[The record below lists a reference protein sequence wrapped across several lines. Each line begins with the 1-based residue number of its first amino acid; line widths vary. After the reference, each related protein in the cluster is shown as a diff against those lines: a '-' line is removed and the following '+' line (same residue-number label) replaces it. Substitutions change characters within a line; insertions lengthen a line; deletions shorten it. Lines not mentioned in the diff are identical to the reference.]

1 MGTIRA
7 SERVGAGADPH
18 GEPTSTDTVVRI
30 DDIIE
35 GANRLEP
42 LSASVARLVELVG
55 DVDADLRDIVE
66 VISFDPMLTAA
77 MLRAANSVTSASV
90 RPVTTVHDAVIRMGT
105 GTVLALAM
113 SASVSGRLRAPL
125 PGYDMVEGEM
135 WRHSVTAA
143 LAAETLAGWSRLA
156 VPGGAPAA
164 ALLHDIGKLVLAQTV
179 SPHMLQLIQRTAAT
193 EGRTLT
199 DVETT
204 VLGINHGQ
212 VGGLV
217 ALHWKLPDA
226 IVEAIIN
233 HHTARS
239 HTGPIAHVVYLAQA
253 AASDLNPPPT
263 TDDPTAMRPP
273 RDPVDPVPM
282 IALGI
287 EPERYHDLLVTTQQR
302 YALLSVRFS

>member
-1 MGTIRA
+1 VETVRRIDDH
-7 SERVGAGADPH
+7 EPVRVT
-18 GEPTSTDTVVRI
+18 ETVVRI
-30 DDIIE
+30 DDIIDA
-35 GANRLEP
+35 ANRLEA
-42 LSASVARLVELVG
+42 LSASVARLVDLVS
-55 DVDADLRDIVE
+55 DVDVDLRDIVE
-66 VISFDPMLTAA
+66 VVSFDPLLTAS
-77 MLRAANSVTSASV
+77 MLRAANSATSASV

-113 SASVSGRLRAPL
+113 SASVAGRLRQAL

-143 LAAETLAGWSRLA
+143 LAAETLSGWSRQSLPA
-156 VPGGAPAA
+156 GAPAA

-179 SPHMLQLIQRTAAT
+179 SPQMLQLIRRTAIS
-193 EGRTLT
+193 EGRSLT

-217 ALHWKLPDA
+217 ALHWRLPDT

-233 HHTARS
+233 HHVSRS
-239 HTGPIAHVVYLAQA
+239 HTGPVAHVVYLAQA
-253 AASDLNPPPT
+253 ASADLAPRRDPRHE
-263 TDDPTAMRPP
+263 PTAPS
-273 RDPVDPVPM
+273 RDAVDPVPM

>member
-1 MGTIRA
+1 METIRPT
-7 SERVGAGADPH
+7 EPAGPADEH
-18 GEPTSTDTVVRI
+18 HDVVRI

-35 GANRLEP
+35 SANRLEP
-42 LSASVARLVELVG
+42 LSASVARLVELVADA
-55 DVDADLRDIVE
+55 DVDLRDIVE
-66 VISFDPMLTAA
+66 VISFDPMLTAS
-77 MLRAANSVTSASV
+77 MLRSANSVTSASV

-113 SASVSGRLRAPL
+113 SASVAGRLRQAM

-135 WRHSVTAA
+135 WRHSVIAA
-143 LAAETLAGWSRLA
+143 LAAETLAGWSRTPIPA
-156 VPGGAPAA
+156 GAPAA

-179 SPHMLQLIQRTAAT
+179 SPQMLQLIRRTAVT
-193 EGRTLT
+193 EGRSLT
-199 DVETT
+199 DVEST

-217 ALHWKLPDA
+217 ALHWRLPDA

-233 HHTARS
+233 HHVARS

-253 AASDLNPPPT
+253 TSDDLTPT
-263 TDDPTAMRPP
+263 RDGFEAP
-273 RDPVDPVPM
+273 RETVDPVPM

-287 EPERYHDLLVTTQQR
+287 EPDRYSDLLVTTQQR

>member
-1 MGTIRA
+1 METIR
-7 SERVGAGADPH
+7 
-18 GEPTSTDTVVRI
+18 PTDI
-30 DDIIE
+30 DDRSSAERAVVSDIE
-35 GANRLEP
+35 GVVGIDHVIDAANRLEP
-42 LSASVARLVELVG
+42 LSASVARLAELVADT
-55 DVDADLRDIVE
+55 DVDIRDIVE
-66 VISFDPMLTAA
+66 VISYDPMLTAS

-105 GTVLALAM
+105 GTVLALAL
-113 SASVSGRLRAPL
+113 SASVAGRLRQPI

-156 VPGGAPAA
+156 VPAGAPAA

-179 SPHMLQLIQRTAAT
+179 SPHMLQLIQRTAVT
-193 EGRTLT
+193 EGRPLT
-199 DVETT
+199 DVEST

-217 ALHWKLPDA
+217 ALHWRLPDA

-233 HHTARS
+233 HHVSRS
-239 HTGPIAHVVYLAQA
+239 HTGAVAHVVYLAQA
-253 AASDLNPPPT
+253 ASAELSPRSGDA
-263 TDDPTAMRPP
+263 DHP

>member
-1 MGTIRA
+1 METLRA
-7 SERVGAGADPH
+7 PNERAQPPAS
-18 GEPTSTDTVVRI
+18 GEKVVRV

-35 GANRLEP
+35 AANRLEP
-42 LSASVARLVELVG
+42 LSASVARLVELVA
-55 DVDADLRDIVE
+55 DTNVDLRDIVE
-66 VISFDPMLTAA
+66 VISFDPLLTAS
-77 MLRAANSVTSASV
+77 MLRSANSATSSSV

-105 GTVLALAM
+105 GTVLALALN
-113 SASVSGRLRAPL
+113 ASVSGRLRAPI

-135 WRHSVTAA
+135 WRHSVSAA

-156 VPGGAPAA
+156 VPAGAPAA

-179 SPHMLQLIQRTAAT
+179 SPHMLQLIGQTAVN
-193 EGRTLT
+193 EGRSLT

-217 ALHWKLPDA
+217 ALHWRLPES
-226 IVEAIIN
+226 ISEAVIN
-233 HHTARS
+233 HHVARS
-239 HTGPIAHVVYLAQA
+239 ATGALAHVVYLAQA
-253 AASDLNPPPT
+253 VAEDLDHLGDRQAT
-263 TDDPTAMRPP
+263 QADAGSV
-273 RDPVDPVPM
+273 DPVDPVPL

-287 EPERYHDLLVTTQQR
+287 EPERYHDLLATTQQR

>member
-1 MGTIRA
+1 METVRTTPAVEGDPPRF
-7 SERVGAGADPH
+7 EDRVV
-18 GEPTSTDTVVRI
+18 SI

-35 GANRLEP
+35 AANRLEP
-42 LSASVARLVELVG
+42 LSASVARLAELVADS
-55 DVDADLRDIVE
+55 DVDIRDIVE
-66 VISFDPMLTAA
+66 VIAYDPMLTAS

-90 RPVTTVHDAVIRMGT
+90 RPVTTVHDSVIRMGT
-105 GTVLALAM
+105 GTVLALAL
-113 SASVSGRLRAPL
+113 SASVAGRLRQPI

-156 VPGGAPAA
+156 VPAGAPAA

-179 SPHMLQLIQRTAAT
+179 SPHMLQLIRRTAAT
-193 EGRTLT
+193 EGSQLT

-217 ALHWKLPDA
+217 ALHWRLPDA
-226 IVEAIIN
+226 IVEAIVN
-233 HHTARS
+233 HHVSRS
-239 HTGPIAHVVYLAQA
+239 HTGAIAHVVYLAQA
-253 AASDLNPPPT
+253 ASSDLTPSGH
-263 TDDPTAMRPP
+263 DGDHDHP
-273 RDPVDPVPM
+273 REPVDPVPM
-282 IALGI
+282 ITLGI